1 MDSEICCSRFRP
13 PDVEMVEHECR
24 RVWPDWD
31 DYPPGMQKHMPEHVS
46 GRIRQTKEE
55 IDELVK
61 RFPRGSA
68 PDDFRAP
75 EASVD
80 FPEPT
85 FFRQRQPMPE
95 KELRRIRPPSPGGFD
110 YANLEKYAA
119 PRLDLPSPSSPK
131 FGSPGS
137 ASGSPK
143 FGGSAGLGR
152 GLRDDANLGRYGTGA
167 YSGSP
172 NYDYKSPGDLGSHQF
187 DLGGAGARSRL
198 SGGSG
203 SPQFDIGGTGARSRL
218 SGSSGSP
225 QFDVGGA
232 GARSRLSGGSGS
244 PQFDVGAGSRSRLS
258 GGSGSP
264 QFEVGGSPGSVGA
277 ARFDYQGGSSA
288 AASPQYAYGGG
299 LASPAGYAGNSPS
312 GIGEDV
318 EPAVGARGKPGFDPV
333 NMRITA
339 AETLEARVLRKQN
352 ESMRNTLKQAMEQLE
367 AIKAENK
374 KLLAEIETVEAERR
388 RYQKQ
393 QHNLSSNSS

>member
-31 DYPPGMQKHMPEHVS
+31 DYPPGMQKRMPEHVS

-61 RFPRGSA
+61 RFPRGEA

-110 YANLEKYAA
+110 YANLGKYAA
-119 PRLDLPSPSSPK
+119 PSLDLPSPSSPM
-131 FGSPGS
+131 FGSPGG

-143 FGGSAGLGR
+143 FGGSAGLGM
-152 GLRDDANLGRYGTGA
+152 GLRDDANLGRYGV
-167 YSGSP
+167 GSP
-172 NYDYKSPGDLGSHQF
+172 KFDFRSPGV
-187 DLGGAGARSRL
+187 A
-198 SGGSG
+198 
-203 SPQFDIGGTGARSRL
+203 
-218 SGSSGSP
+218 
-225 QFDVGGA
+225 QFDVGGV
-232 GARSRLSGGSGS
+232 GSRSRLSGGSGS
-244 PQFDVGAGSRSRLS
+244 PQFDVGGAGSRSRLG

-264 QFEVGGSPGSVGA
+264 QFDVGGSPGNFGTPK
-277 ARFDYQGGSSA
+277 FDYQGGSSA
-288 AASPQYAYGGG
+288 AASPQNGYGAG
-299 LASPAGYAGNSPS
+299 LASAPGYAAKSPS
-312 GIGEDV
+312 GIGDDV
-318 EPAVGARGKPGFDPV
+318 EPAVGARERQGFDPL

-393 QHNLSSNSS
+393 QHNLGSTSG